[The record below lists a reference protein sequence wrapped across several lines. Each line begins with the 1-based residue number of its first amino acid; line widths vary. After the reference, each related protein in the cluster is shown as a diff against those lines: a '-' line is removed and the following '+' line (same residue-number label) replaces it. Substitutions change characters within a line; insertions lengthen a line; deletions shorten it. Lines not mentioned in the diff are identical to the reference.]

1 MPRYVPCN
9 ANKDKNIEIY
19 IFAHIA
25 SPTLK
30 KCAFG
35 NI

>member
-1 MPRYVPCN
+1 MQRDVPYN

-19 IFAHIA
+19 IFAHFA